1 MGHRLTRIYTRTGD
15 AGTTGLADGTRLRKD
30 SDRIALLGD
39 LDELNSHLG
48 MLLTCA
54 PPPELAAC
62 LSEIQQLLFDLG
74 GDLSIPGRTS
84 VSADHVEWLEKW
96 LDHYNDTLP
105 PLKEFILPG
114 GNAAAAQGHLARS
127 VSRRAERRA
136 VALSQSEDPGLN
148 TLAFLNRL
156 SDFLFV
162 ACRILAR
169 MNGKDEVFW
178 QVSRNPPLEP
188 PN

>member
-15 AGTTGLADGTRLRKD
+15 EGTTGLADGTRLRKD
-30 SDRIALLGD
+30 AVRIELLGD

-48 MLLTCA
+48 MLLTYA
-54 PPPELAAC
+54 LPSELADC
-62 LSEIQQLLFDLG
+62 FTELQHLLFDLG

-84 VSADHVEWLEKW
+84 ISASHVDWLENW

-127 VSRRAERRA
+127 VCRRAERRA
-136 VALSQSEDPGLN
+136 VALSQREDPGLN

-169 MNGKDEVFW
+169 MNSKNEVFW
-178 QVSRNPPLEP
+178 QLTRTPPLVP
-188 PN
+188 PD

>member
-15 AGTTGLADGTRLRKD
+15 EGTTGLADGSRLRKD
-30 SDRIALLGD
+30 AVRIELLGD

-48 MLLTCA
+48 MLLTYA
-54 PPPELAAC
+54 LPAELGNC
-62 LSEIQQLLFDLG
+62 FTELQQLLFDLG

-84 VSADHVEWLEKW
+84 ISTSHVDWLEKW
-96 LDHYNDTLP
+96 LDHYNDALP

-127 VSRRAERRA
+127 ICRRAERRA

-169 MNGKDEVFW
+169 MNGKNEVFW
-178 QVSRNPPLEP
+178 QVSRSTPPVP
-188 PN
+188 PD